1 MENRPYNP
9 DVAVVVA
16 TLNEEV
22 GVGPT
27 LEEVK
32 NVLPNHR
39 LLVVDG
45 NSVDKTVMI
54 AKDLGAD
61 ILFQEGKG
69 KGQAMSQGVKQLNG
83 DTRYVVFT
91 DADFTYPAEYI
102 PKMIEVLEHDDE
114 VGMVIGNRFNK
125 EHNFGEPMKNRF
137 YVGNKS
143 LAFAQRVLNGVNL
156 EDPLSG
162 LRVVRS
168 EILKGWK
175 PRSKGFD
182 IEAELNHLIK
192 RRGYQTSE
200 IPIEYRKRLGTK
212 KLKGRDAVSIF
223 KRILFESP
231 SFYLGPLVDLLR

>member
-1 MENRPYNP
+1 MEKRADNL

-16 TLNEEV
+16 TLNEEL

-32 NVLPNHR
+32 KVLVDPYM
-39 LLVVDG
+39 LVVDG
-45 NSVDKTVMI
+45 NSVDKTVRI
-54 AKDLGAD
+54 AKDLGSD

-69 KGQAMSQGVKQLNG
+69 RAMSQGVRQLNG

-102 PKMIEVLEHDDE
+102 PKMIEVLEHDDKI
-114 VGMVIGNRFNK
+114 GMVIGNRFNK
-125 EHNFGEPMKNRF
+125 EHNFEEPMKRTF
-137 YVGNKS
+137 YIGNKS
-143 LAFAQRVLNGVNL
+143 LAFASRILNGVNL
-156 EDPLSG
+156 QDPLSG

-168 EILKGWK
+168 EILKDWK

-182 IEAELNHLIK
+182 IEAELNHHIK
-192 RRGYQTSE
+192 RRGYKTLE
-200 IPIEYRKRLGTK
+200 IPIGYRKRLGEK
-212 KLKGRDAVSIF
+212 KLKGRQAFTIF

-231 SFYLGPLVDLLR
+231 SHYFSPLVDLTR